1 MQKTKQHP
9 LEKTLLHELWQLIGF
24 VSRQR
29 QRQLSLLLILMI
41 ISSLS
46 EVVSLGAVLPFLE
59 ALSNTSAILN
69 NSQLQ
74 PFFDVFR
81 IETSRQLV
89 TGLALAFMAAVI
101 IANALKVL
109 TINTQTHLAARISS
123 DISCKLYSKMMSQPY
138 EYHIQRNSSDLI
150 QLVTGD
156 TRGLTNTILIPL
168 LSLITNGC
176 TVLALAVGLFLINW
190 QVALIATI
198 VLGGAYFGLYR
209 WRRTLLKRNS
219 QIIVQTSQQQIKV
232 VQEGLGGIRDVLVGG
247 TQDFFQMAYR
257 QSDIPFRRTVAA
269 NLVIAQT
276 PRYVIESIAMSA
288 IALLA
293 LMLGH
298 GGDFS
303 QVVPVLGGLAL
314 GANRLLPAL
323 QRVFGT
329 LVKIQGARVSLQ
341 RVLKGLQLLADPL
354 QTFVP
359 EQRLSLQQELRFE
372 NVWFRYNHD
381 SCWVLQGLNMTIR
394 AQTTV
399 GFVGS
404 TGSGKSTTADLILGL
419 LKPQKGELV
428 IDGNYLKNE
437 RLRQWQQSIAHV
449 PQSIFL
455 TDATIAENIA
465 FGIPLEHIDIE
476 RVYRAARLA
485 RIDEYIQELPN
496 QYDTYVGERGVRLS
510 GGQRQRIGIARA
522 LYRQASIIVFDEAT
536 SALDNSTE
544 REVMEAINGL
554 SHQFTIILI
563 AHRLSTLEKCDQII
577 EFHQGRVVA
586 TGSYEEL
593 MQRSGSFCQM
603 SMSVSS

>member
-1 MQKTKQHP
+1 
-9 LEKTLLHELWQLIGF
+9 
-24 VSRQR
+24 
-29 QRQLSLLLILMI
+29 
-41 ISSLS
+41 
-46 EVVSLGAVLPFLE
+46 
-59 ALSNTSAILN
+59 
-69 NSQLQ
+69 
-74 PFFDVFR
+74 
-81 IETSRQLV
+81 
-89 TGLALAFMAAVI
+89 
-101 IANALKVL
+101 
-109 TINTQTHLAARISS
+109 
-123 DISCKLYSKMMSQPY
+123 
-138 EYHIQRNSSDLI
+138 
-150 QLVTGD
+150 
-156 TRGLTNTILIPL
+156 
-168 LSLITNGC
+168 
-176 TVLALAVGLFLINW
+176 
-190 QVALIATI
+190 
-198 VLGGAYFGLYR
+198 
-209 WRRTLLKRNS
+209 
-219 QIIVQTSQQQIKV
+219 
-232 VQEGLGGIRDVLVGG
+232 
-247 TQDFFQMAYR
+247 
-257 QSDIPFRRTVAA
+257 
-269 NLVIAQT
+269 
-276 PRYVIESIAMSA
+276 
-288 IALLA
+288 
-293 LMLGH
+293 
-298 GGDFS
+298 
-303 QVVPVLGGLAL
+303 
-314 GANRLLPAL
+314 
-323 QRVFGT
+323 
-329 LVKIQGARVSLQ
+329 
-341 RVLKGLQLLADPL
+341 
-354 QTFVP
+354 
-359 EQRLSLQQELRFE
+359 
-372 NVWFRYNHD
+372 
-381 SCWVLQGLNMTIR
+381 MTIR

-522 LYRQASIIVFDEAT
+522 LYRQASIIIFDEAT